1 MKVQLSDKAKDEFV
15 DGEGGNGGRG
25 GNGGSGTR
33 TRVIGEVVNN
43 INIDPSDQVVRTVQ
57 KKLLQFS
64 DALAWVSEWMR

>member
-1 MKVQLSDKAKDEFV
+1 MVKAEIV
-15 DGEGGNGGRG
+15 VGG

-43 INIDPSDQVVRTVQ
+43 VNIDPSDQVVRTVQ

-64 DALAWVSEWMR
+64 DALA